1 MFGAKIMRRAALE
14 TEIIS
19 ESMKDFSLISNEI
32 TTTKN
37 YQLGFLLTN
46 IFHYLSYVKS
56 STVQL

>member
-32 TTTKN
+32 ITKKILPTRTFVN
-37 YQLGFLLTN
+37 
-46 IFHYLSYVKS
+46 
-56 STVQL
+56 

>member
-1 MFGAKIMRRAALE
+1 MFGAKIMRRAAVE
-14 TEIIS
+14 TEIVS

-32 TTTKN
+32 ITKKN
-37 YQLGFLLTN
+37 YQLWFLLTN

>member
-19 ESMKDFSLISNEI
+19 ESMKDFSLMSNEI
-32 TTTKN
+32 ITQKN

-46 IFHYLSYVKS
+46 IFHYLTYIKS
-56 STVQL
+56 SIV